1 MEKKELLFLY
11 FKLRENLRAAKDY
24 TDCMGRTEIKMI
36 MCRGFHV
43 AKEDTD
49 KVFKEL
55 EQLKIIELVGRNQLG
70 LFYKIN

>member
-1 MEKKELLFLY
+1 MCKKEMPLLYSLLQS
-11 FKLRENLRAAKDY
+11 KLRENKDY

-43 AKEDTD
+43 AKQDTD
-49 KVFKEL
+49 KLFKEL
-55 EQLKIIELVGRNQLG
+55 EQLNIIHLVGRNQLG

>member
-1 MEKKELLFLY
+1 MPLLYNLLQS
-11 FKLRENLRAAKDY
+11 KLRENKDY

-43 AKEDTD
+43 AKQDTD
-49 KVFKEL
+49 KLFKEL
-55 EQLKIIELVGRNQLG
+55 EQLKIISLVGRNNLG